1 MGLKKKKK
9 SYLTPN
15 EVAEL
20 LMVTTVS
27 VRQWVSKGKL
37 NAMLTAGGHR
47 RFTYHEIER
56 FARER
61 GMTLQSQ
68 SNGILRILVVD
79 DDVQVT
85 KFLIELL
92 KGLPEAIEV
101 EVAHNGFEA
110 GLQVL
115 EFEPYILLLDLMMP
129 GMDGFEVCQ
138 RLKENPNTKAIRVI
152 AMTGLYTKENVDRIC
167 NAGAEICIS
176 KPINTTHL
184 LELIGIQSEALAK

>member
-20 LMVTTVS
+20 LMVTTVN

-37 NAMLTAGGHR
+37 NAMVTAGGHR

-92 KGLPEAIEV
+92 TGLPEAIEV

-110 GLQVL
+110 GLHVVD
-115 EFEPYILLLDLMMP
+115 FEPQIMLLDLMMP

-167 NAGAEICIS
+167 NGGAEICIM
-176 KPINTTHL
+176 KPIDTTHL
-184 LELIGIQSEALAK
+184 LEVIGIQSETLAK